1 MRKIKA
7 EYILLL
13 ISVFLCFN
21 CGFHWLENYNWSENH
36 SILEKSPYIDYGT
49 NSTPEIVDGQHGF
62 GFGLGGNYVYT
73 ATDADTSIGATA
85 LHGLIRKRLGNNVEL
100 GFSGYLM
107 IKDTTSSYFI
117 LDAKFKLPKTSIIM
131 CPDIGFGIGSGYFD
145 IRFSMPFG
153 YPMVENRV
161 TPYFVPKIIWLKYP
175 YRTEYDLLFFVDT
188 DYATCT
194 MYGVGAGL
202 CFTLLKSTKQHGRTQ
217 KFRIKP
223 EINYVM
229 GQEPKVDQINFYVLQ
244 FGLQMLY
251 EF

>member
-1 MRKIKA
+1 VRKIKA
-7 EYILLL
+7 EYLLLL

-21 CGFHWLENYNWSENH
+21 CGLHWSENH

-62 GFGLGGNYVYT
+62 GFGLGGNYIYT
-73 ATDADTSIGATA
+73 MTDADTSINVTA
-85 LHGLIRKRLGNNVEL
+85 LHGLIRKRLGNNAEL

-107 IKDTTSSYFI
+107 IKDTTSSYLT
-117 LDAKFKLPKTSIIM
+117 LDVKFKLPKTSIIM
-131 CPDIGFGIGSGYFD
+131 CPDIGFGTAFGSKNSCFD
-145 IRFSMPFG
+145 IRFSMLFG
-153 YPMVENRV
+153 YPMVENRI
-161 TPYFVPKIIWLKYP
+161 TPYFVPKIIWLRYP
-175 YRTEYDLLFFVDT
+175 YRTEYDIPFIDIY
-188 DYATCT
+188 YATCT
-194 MYGVGAGL
+194 IYGVGAGL
-202 CFTLLKSTKQHGRTQ
+202 CFTLLESTEQHGRTQ
-217 KFRIKP
+217 KLRIKP